1 MKIITTIE
9 ASDQEQIAFSEGIT
23 HEKSEKIKKKNCEY
37 HRMAKKKQITL
48 SELVAVSFSL
58 SHIDRIEEQKI
69 LL

>member
-1 MKIITTIE
+1 MRRAKK
-9 ASDQEQIAFSEGIT
+9 F
-23 HEKSEKIKKKNCEY
+23 KKKNCEY

>member
-1 MKIITTIE
+1 MRR
-9 ASDQEQIAFSEGIT
+9 A
-23 HEKSEKIKKKNCEY
+23 KKFQKNCEY

-58 SHIDRIEEQKI
+58 PHIDRIEDQEI